1 MCLKEIKLSRRIQA
15 GKRAGVKTV
24 GVKWSPKGY
33 QLIEKENPDLL
44 INDYKEF
51 MEYIKENE
59 LC

>member
-1 MCLKEIKLSRRIQA
+1 MVTKRI
-15 GKRAGVKTV
+15 
-24 GVKWSPKGY
+24 S
-33 QLIEKENPDLL
+33 IEKENPDLL

>member
-1 MCLKEIKLSRRIQA
+1 MCLKEIKLSR
-15 GKRAGVKTV
+15 
-24 GVKWSPKGY
+24 PKGY

-51 MEYIKENE
+51 MKYIKENE